1 MNFGISGCVVVVDVI
16 IAANAVAVVD
26 VVRGFVVVTY
36 IVLNIALV
44 DGV

>member
-1 MNFGISGCVVVVDVI
+1 MCCCCFGVVVDVI

-26 VVRGFVVVTY
+26 VVRGVVDVTY

-44 DGV
+44 DGG